1 MSTGGDEP
9 CSGSMHALTAHALSP
24 ALAACTRGRCARIF
38 DGAARMCVACT
49 HACLSLLQPGVVSAG
64 RPVGPMHASYM
75 MYAAGWKTLLS
86 LWARFS
92 TLRLVRRAAASG

>member
-1 MSTGGDEP
+1 MLWL
-9 CSGSMHALTAHALSP
+9 H
-24 ALAACTRGRCARIF
+24 ACTDGARTFACAGSVHSRAVRQTF
-38 DGAARMCVACT
+38 RGAARMCVACT

-75 MYAAGWKTLLS
+75 MYAAGWKSLLS